1 MVEGR
6 GNGRLARRQKRLE
19 KLRSKEAAARAE
31 RQARKELVKVRCSH
45 STHKYVSVIGI
56 YVDHHHSPYAGVARH
71 QHVYVAGLTKHPR
84 AWDGRRT
91 DCPFNLV

>member
-1 MVEGR
+1 MSSMVEGR

-45 STHKYVSVIGI
+45 FTHNYVFAIGVSLKPHHTPFAGVVWQQQV
-56 YVDHHHSPYAGVARH
+56 YVDAF
-71 QHVYVAGLTKHPR
+71 T
-84 AWDGRRT
+84 
-91 DCPFNLV
+91 